1 MVGATG
7 SNQGTTL
14 LEMLVALALG
24 ALLISGLISFFWSGI
39 NIFGDQ
45 AERTELQYSART
57 SMQQMGDDIRSAQAV
72 EIQEYGAKINIVS
85 TSGET
90 VRYYRLNNQLYR
102 EATSSRGTAKVPV
115 AENIAYLNFV
125 GTYRLI
131 TVTVEVKRDG
141 ITYRLSTSINPR
153 LNSKTG
159 KATAPMGWNLR
170 QYQQTAAL
178 DRG

>member
-1 MVGATG
+1 VGATD

-24 ALLISGLISFFWSGI
+24 AIIISGLISFYWSGC

-45 AERTELQYSART
+45 MERTELQYSART
-57 SMQQMGDDIRSAQAV
+57 SMQQMGDDIRSAQEV

-90 VRYYRLNNQLYR
+90 VRYFRQNNQLYR

-115 AENIAYLNFV
+115 AENITYLNFAS
-125 GTYRLI
+125 TYRLI
-131 TVTVEVKRDG
+131 TVTIEGNRDR

-153 LNSKTG
+153 LISKTG
-159 KATAPMGWNLR
+159 EATALMGWNLM
-170 QYQQTAAL
+170 QYPPTAAL
-178 DRG
+178 DMS